1 MKRFVFILASLIVF
15 SLSASAQGR
24 KVYCE
29 LLGTQKFMS
38 TKVTISVDFGQE
50 RKFFGDGQRKMNEE
64 YNRMVDEN
72 GNVQVFNSM
81 VDAMNYMGSLGWEFE
96 QAYVVTVGG
105 GAGASNVYHWLLS
118 KYVGEDGDPNALK
131 TRQTL
136 LDEQK
141 AAEQQTQEDGDLLK

>member
-15 SLSASAQGR
+15 TLSASAQGR

-50 RKFFGDGQRKMNEE
+50 RKFFGD
-64 YNRMVDEN
+64 NRMVDEN

-118 KYVGEDGDPNALK
+118 KYVGEDGDPNAL
-131 TRQTL
+131 R
-136 LDEQK
+136 
-141 AAEQQTQEDGDLLK
+141 LKRMATFSNN

>member
-1 MKRFVFILASLIVF
+1 MKRFVFILASLILF

-50 RKFFGDGQRKMNEE
+50 RKFFGD
-64 YNRMVDEN
+64 NRMVDEN

>member
-50 RKFFGDGQRKMNEE
+50 RKFFGD
-64 YNRMVDEN
+64 NRMVDEN

-136 LDEQK
+136 RDEQK
-141 AAEQQTQEDGDLLK
+141 AAELQTQEDGDLLK

>member
-50 RKFFGDGQRKMNEE
+50 RKFFGD
-64 YNRMVDEN
+64 NRMVDEN

-81 VDAMNYMGSLGWEFE
+81 VDAMNYMGSLG
-96 QAYVVTVGG
+96 TP
-105 GAGASNVYHWLLS
+105 
-118 KYVGEDGDPNALK
+118 GEIEA
-131 TRQTL
+131 
-136 LDEQK
+136 LDE
-141 AAEQQTQEDGDLLK
+141 